1 VPTPKPFIS
10 FKNVTVR
17 LDGHV
22 LFKNLNWEIKDDQQ
36 WAVIGPNGSGKSALM
51 KVLAGIL
58 PAVKGHI
65 SYRFLEGVARTSAH
79 EHIAYVSFEDQ
90 KSALGPEAYL
100 QDRWNIGLS
109 EEAPTVS
116 DFLSERGI
124 HHRDSFLVEIPI
136 LSSKTKYRDAEF
148 SIKRRKIIQ
157 EFGLEPLL
165 RRTHIELSN
174 GERRKVSIARAL
186 LKSPMLLILDNPF
199 EGLDVRFRATLRKNL
214 ETLMKGTMRVIIVGT
229 GREASPRGI
238 THVIHI
244 NYNHEISTGTRREM
258 LKKQRAGKFAEGGS
272 ASGGKVKETGARK
285 SIKKNMRPI
294 LVRIKNVNITYNQV
308 PILRKLNWTIR
319 EGEKWALFGPNGAGK
334 TTLLSLVLGDN
345 PQAYANDIVLFGKK
359 RGSGESIWEIKR
371 NIGWVSPELQLYYPS
386 DATCFDVVCSGFFDT
401 IGLYKKCSPTQ
412 QKTTHTW
419 LKKLGLSGLAEIAF
433 EDTSEGEGR
442 LVLLARALVKNPA
455 LLVLDEPCQGL
466 DANNRDRVIRA
477 VDLVCKKSA
486 TTVIYVTHRID
497 ELPQSITKKLTL
509 KKPWKN
515 RGKRQ

>member
-1 VPTPKPFIS
+1 
-10 FKNVTVR
+10 
-17 LDGHV
+17 
-22 LFKNLNWEIKDDQQ
+22 
-36 WAVIGPNGSGKSALM
+36 
-51 KVLAGIL
+51 
-58 PAVKGHI
+58 
-65 SYRFLEGVARTSAH
+65 
-79 EHIAYVSFEDQ
+79 
-90 KSALGPEAYL
+90 
-100 QDRWNIGLS
+100 
-109 EEAPTVS
+109 
-116 DFLSERGI
+116 
-124 HHRDSFLVEIPI
+124 
-136 LSSKTKYRDAEF
+136 
-148 SIKRRKIIQ
+148 
-157 EFGLEPLL
+157 
-165 RRTHIELSN
+165 
-174 GERRKVSIARAL
+174 
-186 LKSPMLLILDNPF
+186 
-199 EGLDVRFRATLRKNL
+199 
-214 ETLMKGTMRVIIVGT
+214 
-229 GREASPRGI
+229 
-238 THVIHI
+238 
-244 NYNHEISTGTRREM
+244 
-258 LKKQRAGKFAEGGS
+258 
-272 ASGGKVKETGARK
+272 
-285 SIKKNMRPI
+285 MRPI